1 MRKVAP
7 SVGTM
12 RRATSLEDNSLV
24 KPADRNTS
32 ILHETV
38 NWTRAR
44 GLEPRLGSLRTAGH
58 LAAAVA
64 LAACVRSGNS
74 VVERPPVSKAAFVR
88 AADQA
93 CATAEGRL
101 TALWEPGWRAALAKK
116 AVYWRGALPIYR
128 DLVEGLRSLTPPEAD
143 RALVEDLWNQLE
155 VAVDR
160 FSLAQRSAEAGDEGG
175 YMMSEIGG
183 FERLMDVRW
192 VATKYGLRICGLK
205 QPH

>member
-1 MRKVAP
+1 MRWASTRGWSSGARLPRITHFV
-7 SVGTM
+7 
-12 RRATSLEDNSLV
+12 
-24 KPADRNTS
+24 PA
-32 ILHETV
+32 IAL
-38 NWTRAR
+38 
-44 GLEPRLGSLRTAGH
+44 
-58 LAAAVA
+58 A
-64 LAACVRSGNS
+64 LAACTGSG
-74 VVERPPVSKAAFVR
+74 RPATESQPVSKAAFVR

-93 CATAEGRL
+93 CATAEARL

-128 DLVEGLRSLTPPEAD
+128 DLVEGLRSLTPPRAD
-143 RALVEDLWNQLE
+143 RALMEDLWDQLE

-160 FSLAQRSAEAGDEGG
+160 FSLALRSAGARDEGG

-205 QPH
+205 QQR